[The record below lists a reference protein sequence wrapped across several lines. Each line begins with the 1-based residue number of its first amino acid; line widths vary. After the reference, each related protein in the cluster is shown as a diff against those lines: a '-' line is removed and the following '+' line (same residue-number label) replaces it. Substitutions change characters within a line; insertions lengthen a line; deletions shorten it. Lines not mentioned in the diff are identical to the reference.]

1 MGSMEQ
7 PAQEANVPQHAA
19 SSHSPGSTQVTKTP
33 SPGSADTAEDQEK
46 IRSTAAFRALW
57 TRRLIVGAAILIWGL
72 IFYFFFMAVA
82 RVGAALTLIFAG
94 ALLAYLIYPIV
105 LFLQRFIPRA
115 IAIVLV
121 FVILLIAL
129 CLLVASVGQ
138 AVFNQVA
145 TLPGFISWL
154 QGKEGQ
160 QQIQGI
166 LNNLN
171 KIGVSSTQINA
182 VGDQIFVQLQHFLYG
197 LIPFWQGTFNILID
211 IIVVATLAVYF
222 IQAGPRMI
230 RWMREQSFFSYQKE
244 VNFLLDEIDRA
255 IGGYFRG
262 LFIVGAIAGVL
273 TGLVLWWLGVPYAI
287 LLGLIVFV
295 SNFIPVIGGYI
306 GGPLCILMAIPQG
319 WVTVL
324 IVAVFVVL
332 LQGVFLGQILS
343 PRILGDAV
351 GIHPILAIFALFA
364 GSELFGIVGGILAVP
379 IVGIIQHIIVAAW
392 SKRKQLHPEEII
404 QELIS

>member
-7 PAQEANVPQHAA
+7 PAQELNPQQYEA
-19 SSHSPGSTQVTKTP
+19 SALTQATTIPDPGST
-33 SPGSADTAEDQEK
+33 DTAENQEK
-46 IRSTAAFRALW
+46 ARRSAEFRALW
-57 TRRLIVGAAILIWGL
+57 TRRLIVGAAILIWAIL
-72 IFYFFFMAVA
+72 FYFFFMAMA
-82 RVGAALTLIFAG
+82 RIGGALTLIFAG

-105 LFLQRFIPRA
+105 LFLERFIPRI
-115 IAIVLV
+115 IAIVLI
-121 FVILLIAL
+121 FVMLLAAL
-129 CLLVASVGQ
+129 SLLVASVGQ
-138 AVFNQVA
+138 AVFSQIA
-145 TLPGFISWL
+145 TLPGLINWVQS
-154 QGKEGQ
+154 KEGQ
-160 QQIQGI
+160 KQVQGI
-166 LNNLN
+166 LSNLN
-171 KIGVSSTQINA
+171 KVGISNNQINST
-182 VGDQIFVQLQHFLYG
+182 VNQVFVQLQQFLSG
-197 LIPFWQGTFNILID
+197 LIPFWQGTFNVLID
-211 IIVVATLAVYF
+211 IIVVATVAVYF
-222 IQAGPRMI
+222 IQAGPRMVH
-230 RWMREQSFFSYQKE
+230 WMRAQSFFSYQKE

-273 TGLVLWWLGVPYAI
+273 TWLVLTLLGVPYAV

-295 SNFIPVIGGYI
+295 TNFIPVIGGYI

-343 PRILGDAV
+343 PRILGKAV

-379 IVGIIQHIIVAAW
+379 LVGVIQQIVVAAW
-392 SKRKQLHPEEII
+392 SKRKQLHPEEIV

>member
-1 MGSMEQ
+1 MGSKEQ
-7 PAQEANVPQHAA
+7 PVQETAAQQHAD
-19 SSHSPGSTQVTKTP
+19 SSRSSGTTQVATTP
-33 SPGSADTAEDQEK
+33 KSGSVDTAENHEK
-46 IRSTAAFRALW
+46 VRRAADFRALW
-57 TRRLIVGAAILIWGL
+57 TRRLIVGAAILIWAIL
-72 IFYFFFMAVA
+72 FYFFFMALA

-105 LFLQRFIPRA
+105 LFLERFIPHV
-115 IAIVLV
+115 IAIVIV
-121 FVILLIAL
+121 FAMLLAVL

-138 AVFNQVA
+138 AVFGQIA
-145 TLPGFISWL
+145 ALPGLISWL
-154 QGKEGQ
+154 QSRDGQ
-160 QQIQGI
+160 QQIHGI
-166 LNNLN
+166 LNNLS
-171 KIGVSSTQINA
+171 KVGISSNQINA
-182 VGDQIFVQLQHFLYG
+182 TLNQIFVQLQHFLYG
-197 LIPFWQGTFNILID
+197 LIPFWQGTFNVLID
-211 IIVVATLAVYF
+211 IIVVATVAVYF
-222 IQAGPRMI
+222 IQSGPRMI
-230 RWMREQSFFSYQKE
+230 HWMREQSFFSYQKE

-273 TGLVLWWLGVPYAI
+273 TWLVLWLLGVPYAV

-324 IVAVFVVL
+324 IVAVFVFL

-343 PRILGDAV
+343 PRILGKAV

-379 IVGIIQHIIVAAW
+379 VVGVIQHIVVAAW
-392 SKRKQLHPEEII
+392 SKRKQLHPEEIV
-404 QELIS
+404 QELIP

>member
-1 MGSMEQ
+1 M
-7 PAQEANVPQHAA
+7 PQ
-19 SSHSPGSTQVTKTP
+19 
-33 SPGSADTAEDQEK
+33 PGSASTAENQERA
-46 IRSTAAFRALW
+46 RSAADFRALW
-57 TRRLIVGAAILIWGL
+57 TRRLIVGAAILIWAIL
-72 IFYFFFMAVA
+72 FYFFFMAVA

-105 LFLQRFIPRA
+105 LFLERFIPRV
-115 IAIVLV
+115 IAIVIV
-121 FVILLIAL
+121 FVVLLAVL

-138 AVFNQVA
+138 AVFNQIA
-145 TLPGFISWL
+145 TLPGLIRWL

-166 LNNLN
+166 LNNLS
-171 KIGVSSTQINA
+171 KLGISRDQINS
-182 VGDQIFVQLQHFLYG
+182 VGNQLFVQLQHFLSG
-197 LIPFWQGTFNILID
+197 LIPFWQGTFNVLID

-230 RWMREQSFFSYQKE
+230 HWTREQTFFSYQKE

-255 IGGYFRG
+255 FGGYFRG

-324 IVAVFVVL
+324 IVAVFIVL
-332 LQGVFLGQILS
+332 LQGVFLGQVLS

-379 IVGIIQHIIVAAW
+379 LVGVIQHIVVAAW
-392 SKRKQLHPEEII
+392 SKRKQLHPEEIV
-404 QELIS
+404 QELVS